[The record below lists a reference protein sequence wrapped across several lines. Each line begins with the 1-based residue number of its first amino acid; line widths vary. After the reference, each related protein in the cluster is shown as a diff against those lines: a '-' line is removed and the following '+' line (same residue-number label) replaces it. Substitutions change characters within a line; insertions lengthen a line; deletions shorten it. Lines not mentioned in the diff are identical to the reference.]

1 MIHKRK
7 RAISCG
13 LVFFLTLLFVTLPVS
28 KTWAASVNGTLMQ
41 YFEWYLPNDGQH
53 WKRLQEDAGHLSEIG
68 ITAVW
73 IPPAYKG
80 TSQSDNGYGPYD
92 LYDLGEFQQ
101 KGTMRTKY
109 GTKPELQSA
118 ISSLHSQNIQVYG
131 DVVLNH
137 KAGADATEDVTAVE
151 VNPNDRNQEISGE
164 YQIKAWTG
172 FHYPGRGSTYSDFKW
187 HWYHFDG
194 ADWDES
200 RKLNRI
206 YKFRGDG
213 KAWDWEVSR
222 ENGNYDYLMYA
233 DVDYDHPDVVA
244 ETKRWGTWYAN
255 ELQLDGFRLDAVKHI
270 KFSFLSDWVKAVR
283 QSTGKEMFT
292 VAEYWQNN
300 LNELENYLN
309 KTDFK
314 QSVFDVP
321 LHYHLQAAS
330 SQGGGYDMRHLLD
343 GTVVSKHP
351 MQAVTFVENHDTQ
364 PGQSLESTVQTWF
377 KPLAYAFILTREA
390 GYPQV
395 FYGDMYGTKGSS
407 SREIP
412 SLKNKIEP
420 ILKAR
425 KHYAYGTQHDYFD
438 HEDVIGWTREG
449 DQSAAQS
456 GLAALITDGP
466 GGSKRMYVGKQN
478 AGETWYDIT
487 GNRSDP
493 VTIHSDGWGEFH
505 VNGGSVS
512 IYVQK

>member
-1 MIHKRK
+1 
-7 RAISCG
+7 
-13 LVFFLTLLFVTLPVS
+13 
-28 KTWAASVNGTLMQ
+28 
-41 YFEWYLPNDGQH
+41 
-53 WKRLQEDAGHLSEIG
+53 
-68 ITAVW
+68 
-73 IPPAYKG
+73 
-80 TSQSDNGYGPYD
+80 
-92 LYDLGEFQQ
+92 
-101 KGTMRTKY
+101 
-109 GTKPELQSA
+109 
-118 ISSLHSQNIQVYG
+118 
-131 DVVLNH
+131 
-137 KAGADATEDVTAVE
+137 
-151 VNPNDRNQEISGE
+151 
-164 YQIKAWTG
+164 
-172 FHYPGRGSTYSDFKW
+172 
-187 HWYHFDG
+187 
-194 ADWDES
+194 
-200 RKLNRI
+200 
-206 YKFRGDG
+206 
-213 KAWDWEVSR
+213 
-222 ENGNYDYLMYA
+222 
-233 DVDYDHPDVVA
+233 
-244 ETKRWGTWYAN
+244 
-255 ELQLDGFRLDAVKHI
+255 
-270 KFSFLSDWVKAVR
+270 
-283 QSTGKEMFT
+283 MFT

-343 GTVVSKHP
+343 GTVVAKHP

-412 SLKNKIEP
+412 VLKNKIEP

-425 KHYAYGTQHDYFD
+425 KHYAYGIQHDYLD

-449 DQSAAQS
+449 YQSAAQS
-456 GLAALITDGP
+456 GLAALITDGS

-487 GNRSDP
+487 GNRSAP
-493 VTIHSDGWGEFH
+493 VTIGSDGWGEFH